1 MEFFMI
7 AIDVAMTPKNIA
19 DIIDR
24 DIIIQMIVPSY
35 QHIYDFFKN
44 CIDQNVLL
52 NVAAVS
58 EEPSVN
64 VTTYFATTIEN
75 AQAFEQV
82 FSDMSAEFS
91 IKKFWSQHDFDISI
105 SHHEIDFDTVDD
117 TFELIG
123 PRGEIWGQTF

>member
-1 MEFFMI
+1 MI

-24 DIIIQMIVPSY
+24 DILIQMIVPSY

-58 EEPSVN
+58 EEPSVT

-105 SHHEIDFDTVDD
+105 SHNEIDFDTVDD

-123 PRGEIWGQTF
+123 PQGEIWGQTF